1 MSFEGKVILLTGGSS
16 GIGQACA
23 EYFAKE
29 KALLALV
36 GRNIEKFNS
45 VLENIKALDVENEPL
60 IIVADVSVDFERIIS
75 ETIEKYQRLDV
86 LINNAAFSIPGTL
99 ETTKIEDFDAMFA
112 TNVRGL
118 LQLTQLAVPHLIESK
133 GNIVNVSSVVA
144 LRAFPHVLGYSM
156 TKSALDTFTRC
167 TALELANRGV
177 RVNSVNPAV
186 IDTPFHTTS
195 GVDEEAYPAVREMMG
210 ENHPIGRV
218 GEASEVVNA
227 IAFVADENNSFMT
240 GVTLPVDGGL
250 AIKCPF
256 TT

>member
-1 MSFEGKVILLTGGSS
+1 MSFEGKVILITGASS

-23 EYFAKE
+23 EFFAKE
-29 KALLALV
+29 KAFLSLV
-36 GRNIEKFNS
+36 GRNIERFNGVS
-45 VLENIKALDVENEPL
+45 ENIKALDIENEPL
-60 IIVADVSVDFERIIS
+60 IIIADVSVDFERIIS
-75 ETIEKYQRLDV
+75 KTIEKYQRLDI

-133 GNIVNVSSVVA
+133 GNVVNVSSVVG
-144 LRAFPHVLGYSM
+144 LRAFPHVLGYAMS
-156 TKSALDTFTRC
+156 KSALDTFTRC
-167 TALELANRGV
+167 IALELADKGV
-177 RVNSVNPAV
+177 RVNSINPAV

-195 GVDEEAYPAVREMMG
+195 GVDAEAYPAVREMMG
-210 ENHPIGRV
+210 KNHPVQRV
-218 GEASEVVNA
+218 GRASEVVNA
-227 IAFVADENNSFMT
+227 IAFVADENNAFMT

-256 TT
+256 TF